1 MEQSTTIDL
10 NALIEKVY
18 EWVTSNGIRIVIGL
32 VILWL
37 GWKIINQVTKRIMRL
52 LEKRSIDPTL
62 KSFLHSFIGLALKV
76 LLLLVVM
83 GYVGI
88 DTSSFAALIA
98 SAGLAIGLALQGSLS
113 NFAGGFIILLIRPFR
128 VGDFIETDKYIGT
141 VEHIKIFYTTLIT
154 GDNKQILIPNG
165 ELANSSL
172 INYSAKDT
180 RRVDLSFGVSYSAPI
195 DKVKEALHEVIKKNE
210 LVLDNP
216 EPFVG
221 ITALESSSVTFTI
234 RVWAKTTDYWSVY
247 LNLMEAV
254 KVKLDDEGIEI
265 PYNKLD
271 IHVKEK

>member
-1 MEQSTTIDL
+1 
-10 NALIEKVY
+10 
-18 EWVTSNGIRIVIGL
+18 
-32 VILWL
+32 
-37 GWKIINQVTKRIMRL
+37 
-52 LEKRSIDPTL
+52 
-62 KSFLHSFIGLALKV
+62 
-76 LLLLVVM
+76 M

-113 NFAGGFIILLIRPFR
+113 NFAGGFIILLLRPFR
-128 VGDFIETDKYIGT
+128 VGDFIEAANYIGT

-180 RRVDLSFGVSYSAPI
+180 RRVDLSFGISYSAPI
-195 DKVKEALHEVIKKNE
+195 DKVKEVLHEVIKENE
-210 LVLDNP
+210 LVLNDP

-234 RVWAKTTDYWSVY
+234 RVWAKTTDYWTVY
-247 LNLMEAV
+247 LGLMEAV